1 VAYGCAA
8 PPCACSGRAS
18 PRENVASRPRPCS
31 RAARRHGTAVRRVK
45 ALDSWAE
52 MMGAFG
58 PMDLELRDKVAVVS
72 GGSRGIGRSIAR
84 SLALE
89 GCDCLIASRTAADLQ
104 ATAETISAESGRR
117 IETCPA
123 DLRTVDGCEKV
134 HGAIERSF
142 GRLDILINNAGAT
155 KRGKFL
161 ELDDA
166 TWEDGFALK
175 FYACVRLSRLFW
187 PMLTASKGVVA
198 NVIGGAARTPA
209 REFMIGGSVN
219 SAMANFTK
227 ALADQGLQDDVNV
240 NAVYPGLTQT
250 DRANE
255 RFRAAAQ
262 AEGVSLEEVRERTRL
277 AEGVRRIGLPED
289 VGDLVAYLCSPKA
302 RHVHGTAVGV
312 DGGSTAG
319 LH

>member
-1 VAYGCAA
+1 
-8 PPCACSGRAS
+8 
-18 PRENVASRPRPCS
+18 
-31 RAARRHGTAVRRVK
+31 
-45 ALDSWAE
+45 
-52 MMGAFG
+52 
-58 PMDLELRDKVAVVS
+58 MDLELRDKVAVVS

-89 GCDCLIASRTAADLQ
+89 GCDCLIASRTEADLQ
-104 ATAETISAESGRR
+104 TASAAIASESGRR
-117 IETCPA
+117 VEICAA
-123 DLRTVDGCEKV
+123 DLRTVEGCEKV
-134 HGAIERSF
+134 HRAVEQSF
-142 GRLDILINNAGAT
+142 GRIDILINNAGAT
-155 KRGKFL
+155 KRGQFL

-187 PMLTASKGVVA
+187 PMLTASYGVVT

-209 REFMIGGSVN
+209 REFMIGGAVN

-227 ALADQGLQDDVNV
+227 ALADQGLRDDVNV

-250 DRANE
+250 DRAQA
-255 RFRAAAQ
+255 RFKAAAE
-262 AEGVSLEEVRERTRL
+262 AEGVGLEEIREQTRL

-289 VGDLVAYLCSPKA
+289 VADLVAYLCSPKA
-302 RHVHGTAVGV
+302 RHIQGTAVGV

>member
-1 VAYGCAA
+1 
-8 PPCACSGRAS
+8 
-18 PRENVASRPRPCS
+18 
-31 RAARRHGTAVRRVK
+31 
-45 ALDSWAE
+45 
-52 MMGAFG
+52 
-58 PMDLELRDKVAVVS
+58 MDLELRDKVALVS

-84 SLALE
+84 SLVLE
-89 GCDCLIASRTAADLQ
+89 GCDCLIASRTEADLRAAADNI
-104 ATAETISAESGRR
+104 ASESGRR
-117 IETCPA
+117 IEICPA
-123 DLRTVDGCEKV
+123 DLRTVEGCGKV
-134 HGAIERSF
+134 HKAVEQSF
-142 GRLDILINNAGAT
+142 GRLDILVNNAGAT

-161 ELDDA
+161 ELDDE

-187 PMLTASKGVVA
+187 PMLCESRGVVA

-227 ALADQGLQDDVNV
+227 ALADQGLQDNVNV

-250 DRANE
+250 DRAE
-255 RFRAAAQ
+255 ARFKAAAQ
-262 AEGVSLEEVRERTRL
+262 AEGVSLEEIRERTRL

-289 VGDLVAYLCSPKA
+289 VADLVAYLCSPKA
-302 RHVHGTAVGV
+302 RHIHGTAVGV